1 MARTATAMPFD
12 DAIEDVIVAEV
23 ASLREAASLLVL
35 GLDGVAPDA
44 RVWPRLETELRPA
57 VAVAVHPAAPRTDRR
72 ARVAYAVATLGLAS
86 AAVFTVLWLDARGEA
101 MVARNW
107 GEQLIRASAQRVAPL
122 RSPDVTFATFRGRD
136 GGAAQIIAED
146 GGRRWMVIAVDLPP
160 VPAHDYQLWFV
171 PEEGSPVPA
180 GLLRQAPDGSWDVT
194 AVVPQ
199 GLPRVRPAISLE
211 PAGGSVIPTTVKMV
225 GDMI

>member
-1 MARTATAMPFD
+1 MPFD

-44 RVWPRLETELRPA
+44 RVWPRLETALLPLVELPPPARPERA
-57 VAVAVHPAAPRTDRR
+57 LGASRR
-72 ARVAYAVATLGLAS
+72 AYAIATLGLAS
-86 AAVFTVLWLDARGEA
+86 AAVFTVLWLEARAEAAGARDRGEA
-101 MVARNW
+101 LV
-107 GEQLIRASAQRVAPL
+107 RASAQRVAPL
-122 RSPDVTFATFRGRD
+122 RSPDVTFSTFRGRD

-146 GGRRWMVIAVDLPP
+146 GGRRWVVIAVDLPP

-171 PEEGSPVPA
+171 PDEGSPVPA
-180 GLLRQAPDGSWDVT
+180 GLLRQAPDGSWDANAT
-194 AVVPQ
+194 VPQ

>member
-1 MARTATAMPFD
+1 MPFD

-44 RVWPRLETELRPA
+44 RVWPRLETALLPA
-57 VAVAVHPAAPRTDRR
+57 VATVRPEAPRSDRR
-72 ARVAYAVATLGLAS
+72 PRVAYAIATLGLAS
-86 AAVFTVLWLDARGEA
+86 AAVFTVLWLEAREDAL
-101 MVARNW
+101 VARNW

-146 GGRRWMVIAVDLPP
+146 GGRRWVVIAVDLPP

-180 GLLRQAPDGSWDVT
+180 GLLRQAPDGSWDANAT
-194 AVVPQ
+194 VPQ
-199 GLPRVRPAISLE
+199 GLLRVRPAISLE